1 MLTFV
6 SDSTKPLYGFHGDH
20 RMTPDRMELQTEITR
35 YSGKPS
41 LKVTVLPGDN
51 ILMKIDPNTTGERND
66 LIQMMNANNDD
77 VDNSHV
83 GTTEYL
89 AQSLFLPTSFK
100 SPQGWGI
107 PLQLH
112 PPTGVPA
119 NMLSPVFEID
129 FSTNPGH
136 YSINTRGGQT
146 TNVIRRDSV
155 GKNLNL
161 GGFCLGKWADM
172 VYAIKYATDN
182 TGSIHVYRRI
192 VGVDPEVKLIDAIN
206 NIPTLY
212 ADPTGKAYPHYFVM
226 GFYRGITPGLTSV
239 FYMGKLAR
247 ATTMQ
252 EAVAAA
258 FGG

>member
-1 MLTFV
+1 MLAFI
-6 SDSTKPLYGFHGDH
+6 SDFTKPLFGFHGDH
-20 RMTPDRMELQTEITR
+20 RMASDRMVLQTKVTR
-35 YSGKPS
+35 YPGKPS
-41 LKVTVLPGDN
+41 LKITVLPSDN
-51 ILMKIDPNTTGERND
+51 ILRKLDPATTGERND

-77 VDNSHV
+77 IDNTNV

-89 AQSLFLPTSFK
+89 AQSLFLPASFV

-112 PPTGVPA
+112 NPPGVPT
-119 NMLSPVFEID
+119 NMLSPVFELD
-129 FSTNPGH
+129 LSTNPGH
-136 YSINTRGGQT
+136 YSINMRGGQT
-146 TNVIRRDSV
+146 TNVIRRDTV

-161 GGFCLGKWADM
+161 GGFCLGKWTDM
-172 VYAIKYATDN
+172 IYAIKYAVDN

-192 VGVDPEVKLIDAIN
+192 VGVDTAVKLIGSIDG
-206 NIPTLY
+206 IPTLY
-212 ADPTGKAYPHYFVM
+212 ADSTGKAYPHYFVN
-226 GFYRGITPGLTSV
+226 GFYRGITPGLTSI

-252 EAVAAA
+252 EAIDAA